1 MNSYDVLIIGSG
13 PAGLFAAIQLER
25 LGFGS
30 IAVIDRHTYPAGG
43 LLNDGKLN
51 FDHRIGI
58 NLDELKIDVA
68 TAQHYID
75 KVKEVFVRFSRCRQV
90 TSIEKNH
97 QIEVLG
103 NIAQEHGVQFIAPE
117 QWHWGTD
124 NGKGVVDHLRSYLK
138 KTVFLLETEVDSI
151 EKGAGDTYRVRAQR
165 KGATCLIQ
173 AAVIMAAPGRN
184 GAYWFRDAAGKLGV
198 SHNFGPIDV
207 GIRLE
212 LNRKLYDDITS
223 IVYDPK
229 FIFRTT
235 RHGDRVRTFCTN
247 PGGRVRFEN
256 YGRFKLVNGDA
267 LSRRKT
273 SNTNFAMINTV
284 DLTTPFSDTTEF
296 GQMIA
301 RQCHLLGGGKPIV
314 QRVGD
319 FREGRRSS
327 GSTFDSRI
335 RHFDMC
341 KATCDA
347 TPGDITLGLPARIVD
362 NLWESLK
369 MLDKIIPGILH
380 PSTLLYAPEIKFFD
394 TLYPTNRN
402 LETNI
407 KGIFVAGDGTGKSRG
422 IVGSAISGMIAAKG
436 IAETFSGKVE
446 AP

>member
-1 MNSYDVLIIGSG
+1 MDAYDVLIIGSG

-30 IAVIDRHTYPAGG
+30 IAVIDRNAYPAGG

-58 NLDELKIDVA
+58 DLDELKIDVA
-68 TAQHYID
+68 TAQRYIE
-75 KVKEVFVRFSRCRQV
+75 KIKEIFTRFPGCRQV
-90 TSIEKNH
+90 TSIEKNEK
-97 QIEVLG
+97 IEVLR

-124 NGKGVVDHLRSYLK
+124 NGKGAVDHLRSYLK

-151 EKGAGDTYRVRAQR
+151 EKGAGDTYHVAARR
-165 KGATCLIQ
+165 KGEKCRIQ
-173 AAVIMAAPGRN
+173 AAAVLAAPGRN
-184 GAYWFRDAAGKLGV
+184 GAYWFRDVAGKLGV
-198 SHNFGPIDV
+198 SHEFGPIDV

-212 LNRKLYDDITS
+212 LNRKLYDDITN

-229 FIFRTT
+229 FIFKTA

-256 YGRFKLVNGDA
+256 YGHFKLVNGDA
-267 LSRRKT
+267 LSERKT
-273 SNTNFAMINTV
+273 SNTNFAVINTV
-284 DLTTPFSDTTEF
+284 ALTTPFSDTTEF
-296 GQMIA
+296 GHMIA
-301 RQCHLLGGGKPIV
+301 RQCHLLGGGRPIV

-327 GSTFDSRI
+327 RSTFDSRI
-335 RHFDMC
+335 RHFELC
-341 KATCDA
+341 KATCNA

-362 NLWESLK
+362 NLWESMK
-369 MLDKIIPGILH
+369 VLDKIIPGILH

-394 TLYPTNRN
+394 THYITGPNM
-402 LETNI
+402 ETNI
-407 KGIFVAGDGTGKSRG
+407 RGIFVAGDGTGKSRG
-422 IVGSAISGMIAAKG
+422 IVGSAVSGIIAAKG
-436 IAETFSGKVE
+436 IAESFSGKCE